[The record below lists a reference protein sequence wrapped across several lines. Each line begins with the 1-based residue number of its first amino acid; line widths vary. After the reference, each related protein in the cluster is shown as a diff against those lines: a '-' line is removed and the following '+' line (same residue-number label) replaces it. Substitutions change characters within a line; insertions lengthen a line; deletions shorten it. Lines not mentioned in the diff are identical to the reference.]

1 MLTIE
6 PIARL
11 TTQLS
16 RLPGIGQKTAQRLA
30 YHILDMPVSQ
40 AQELASAI
48 VAAREKVKDCPLCGT
63 YTGRY
68 ALPHLQRTTHGT
80 AACSALSADAKDV
93 LAMERTGSSAAST
106 MFVHGV
112 LSPVDGIGPNDI
124 RINELIERV
133 KLGGVKEVILAT
145 NPDVEGEATASYIAR
160 LLKPMGVACT
170 RIAHGIPIGG
180 NLEYTDEVTLAK
192 AMEAAATIEIYLNKQ
207 RRKAAFFS
215 MSGSSGSSTPYPAKG
230 FSFGNHC

>member
-40 AQELASAI
+40 AQELAAAI
-48 VAAREKVKDCPLCGT
+48 VAAREKVRDCPICGT
-63 YTGRY
+63 YTDVV
-68 ALPHLQRTTHGT
+68 PCPI
-80 AACSALSADAKDV
+80 CSDDARDGSVLCVVCDAKDV
-93 LAMERTGSSAAST
+93 LAMERTREFCGKYH
-106 MFVHGV
+106 VLHGV
-112 LSPVDGIGPNDI
+112 LSPVDGVGPSDI

-133 KLGGVKEVILAT
+133 KSGGVKEVILAT

-192 AMEAAATIEIYLNKQ
+192 AMEG
-207 RRKAAFFS
+207 RR
-215 MSGSSGSSTPYPAKG
+215 PL
-230 FSFGNHC
+230 

>member
-40 AQELASAI
+40 AQELAAAI
-48 VAAREKVKDCPLCGT
+48 VAAREKVKDCPVCGT
-63 YTGRY
+63 YTDVVPCPICTDDARDGSV
-68 ALPHLQRTTHGT
+68 
-80 AACSALSADAKDV
+80 SALSATQ
-93 LAMERTGSSAAST
+93 RTFWPWSARASSAAGT
-106 MFVHGV
+106 TCCTACFRRGRY
-112 LSPVDGIGPNDI
+112 GPNDI

-160 LLKPMGVACT
+160 CLSPWALPARALRT
-170 RIAHGIPIGG
+170 ASPS
-180 NLEYTDEVTLAK
+180 
-192 AMEAAATIEIYLNKQ
+192 AAT
-207 RRKAAFFS
+207 
-215 MSGSSGSSTPYPAKG
+215 SSTQTRLRWQSHGRPRPY
-230 FSFGNHC
+230 

>member
-6 PIARL
+6 PIVRL

-30 YHILDMPVSQ
+30 YHILDMPVAQ
-40 AQELASAI
+40 AQELAAAI
-48 VAAREKVKDCPLCGT
+48 VAAREKVVDCPVCGT
-63 YTGRY
+63 YTDVSPCAICADANRDGSV
-68 ALPHLQRTTHGT
+68 L
-80 AACSALSADAKDV
+80 CVVCDAKDV
-93 LAMERTGSSAAST
+93 IAMERTREFNGKYH
-106 MFVHGV
+106 VLHGV

-124 RINELIERV
+124 RINELVERV
-133 KLGGVKEVILAT
+133 RAGGIKEVIIAT

-160 LLKPMGVACT
+160 LLKPMGVACS

-192 AMEAAATIEIYLNKQ
+192 AMEG
-207 RRKAAFFS
+207 RR
-215 MSGSSGSSTPYPAKG
+215 PI
-230 FSFGNHC
+230 